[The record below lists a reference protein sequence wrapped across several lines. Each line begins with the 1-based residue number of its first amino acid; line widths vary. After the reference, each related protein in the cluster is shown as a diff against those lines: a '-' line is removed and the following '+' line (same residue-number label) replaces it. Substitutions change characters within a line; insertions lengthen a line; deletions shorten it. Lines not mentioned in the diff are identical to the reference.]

1 MAVTAKNSYYPIH
14 YPQAIED
21 YCDVI
26 LKSEKCQQAWA
37 SLQTSLTE
45 GNRLFPRSQIVDE
58 DNYFYQEGVRLSKSN
73 SFHEAVYMCMEAI
86 FTMTRC
92 SSAFDLLTTCLEQQ
106 GKITKHQQNE
116 IQQKELDWAKD
127 TLKVS
132 QIEPYL
138 KINPQLVKL
147 CLSVNIEIR
156 TIEFDQLFTLIK
168 KLTALQILSLTFT
181 YVNPHQRV
189 GRKVL
194 IWDTL
199 DQCIT
204 TSLKELALI
213 GSMMGLRGTERLGQW
228 LEQASSLEKLHLS
241 HIHSSKNSLKCSDA
255 IFQGLSRNP
264 AMKLKELNFSDNY
277 ACQCSDLL
285 CWLRNITSLE
295 KLDLNWDLCTK
306 SKVQSRNL
314 RIGYL
319 LSQCSQLQLS
329 ELHIAGNHQ
338 WQKDNGSFFSWLQS
352 QPLIKLDLEGN
363 KQLFKNSMSQFI
375 DSLKNNTH
383 LQELNLKATNL
394 NINQKALLLTN
405 LPNVKIYF

>member
-1 MAVTAKNSYYPIH
+1 
-14 YPQAIED
+14 
-21 YCDVI
+21 
-26 LKSEKCQQAWA
+26 
-37 SLQTSLTE
+37 
-45 GNRLFPRSQIVDE
+45 
-58 DNYFYQEGVRLSKSN
+58 
-73 SFHEAVYMCMEAI
+73 
-86 FTMTRC
+86 
-92 SSAFDLLTTCLEQQ
+92 
-106 GKITKHQQNE
+106 
-116 IQQKELDWAKD
+116 
-127 TLKVS
+127 
-132 QIEPYL
+132 
-138 KINPQLVKL
+138 
-147 CLSVNIEIR
+147 
-156 TIEFDQLFTLIK
+156 
-168 KLTALQILSLTFT
+168 
-181 YVNPHQRV
+181 
-189 GRKVL
+189 
-194 IWDTL
+194 
-199 DQCIT
+199 
-204 TSLKELALI
+204 
-213 GSMMGLRGTERLGQW
+213 
-228 LEQASSLEKLHLS
+228 
-241 HIHSSKNSLKCSDA
+241 LKCSDA